1 MTAFDQATAI
11 WPAGEGRYEVMPDDR
26 FAIAGAVNGGV
37 LLASMLRAVLDS
49 SPHPDPIATSA
60 HFLRAPR
67 PEPAQVEVAWLK
79 HGKVTATARATLIQ
93 DGRPVLESTVT
104 TGALSEPAD
113 AGGLSWTGEPPR
125 LPPIEECHG
134 IEDAAGPRPFSGF
147 AKQVDVRLDPATSG
161 WARGEPAGTP
171 EMRGYFQLR
180 EDRDPDA
187 YLLALA
193 VDSMPPVV
201 FGLAVVGWSPTVE
214 LTWYMRAR
222 PAPGVLRIATRSRL
236 VSGGWFD
243 EEAEVWDS
251 AGRLVAQSRQM
262 ALVGRGSASRGGDPP
277 NPPIAASRRGVT

>member
-1 MTAFDQATAI
+1 MTVFDEATAI
-11 WPAGEGRYEVMPDDR
+11 WPAGEGRYRVVPDDR

-49 SPHPDPIATSA
+49 SPHPDPVATSA

-67 PEPAQVEVAWLK
+67 PEPAHVEVDWLK
-79 HGKVTATARATLIQ
+79 QGKVTATARATLIQ
-93 DGRPVLESTVT
+93 DGRPVLETTVT
-104 TGALSEPAD
+104 TGALGDPAG
-113 AGGLSWTGEPPR
+113 AGGLSWTGQPPR

-134 IEDAAGPRPFSGF
+134 LEDGAGPRPFSGF

-161 WARGEPAGTP
+161 WARGEPGGTP
-171 EMRGYFQLR
+171 QMRGYFQLR

-201 FGLAVVGWSPTVE
+201 FGLAVTGWSPTVE
-214 LTWYMRAR
+214 LTWYMRAV
-222 PAPGVLRIATRSRL
+222 PAPGVLRIAARSRL

-251 AGRLVAQSRQM
+251 AGRLVAQSRQL
-262 ALVGRGSASRGGDPP
+262 ALVGRG
-277 NPPIAASRRGVT
+277 